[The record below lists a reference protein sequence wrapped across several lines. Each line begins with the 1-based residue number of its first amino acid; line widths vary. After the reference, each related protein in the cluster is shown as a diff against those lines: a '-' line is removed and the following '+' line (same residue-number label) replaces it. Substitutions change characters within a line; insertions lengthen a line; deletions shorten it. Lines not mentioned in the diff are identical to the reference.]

1 MRLSSLLH
9 VNRVECRADITIRQP
24 ILIILTAVSF
34 GWYIFALSSLSALV
48 FYSLAFLLLAS
59 YVWARQNALCVSGS
73 RKVKFG
79 AVQVG
84 DELEEVVELTN
95 DSFIP
100 VVWAEFVDQSDLPGY
115 TVGSV
120 RALGGN
126 SRIEWTAHAVC
137 KRRGVF
143 QLGPWS
149 IIMGDPF
156 GIFEIRLT
164 YPDPVEI
171 LVLPQ
176 LSGLPAGFLSWQGQ
190 AGDMHRMNQPK
201 HTETNQAFGVRTYYP
216 GDSLHRVHW
225 PTTAR
230 RNELFVKSFE
240 PESIQ
245 KIWLFVDFN
254 RREQVLLGDDI
265 DHNTVEFMAM
275 LTASLA
281 GQLLR
286 SKLNL
291 GLIAGGEPMRGI
303 LPQAGQTQYWKILRE
318 ISRLQPIDMPL
329 EQVIHRAGSMIQ
341 RDSSII
347 VITPS
352 THLEW
357 ISALTEM
364 PITQSRASQS
374 VIWVNPLSF
383 RAYNPQSAAL
393 PQEVLAVLQNRGIPC
408 QVLQRGDLKPI
419 SGAFGRLNKW
429 EFKTLGTGRVIIQH
443 QPGRGNFMG
452 GVYGN

>member
-1 MRLSSLLH
+1 MSL
-9 VNRVECRADITIRQP
+9 
-24 ILIILTAVSF
+24 
-34 GWYIFALSSLSALV
+34 GWYLYSLSSLSAVV
-48 FYSLAFLLLAS
+48 FYSLALLLGAA
-59 YVWARQNALCVSGS
+59 YMWARQNALYVSGS

-120 RALGGN
+120 RAIGGS

-149 IIMGDPF
+149 ILIGDPF
-156 GIFEIRLT
+156 GIFEIKLT
-164 YPDPVEI
+164 FTDPVEI

-176 LSGLPAGFLSWQGQ
+176 ISALPAGFLSRLGQ
-190 AGDMHRMNQPK
+190 AGDMQRMNQPK
-201 HTETNQAFGVRTYYP
+201 HTDTNQAFGVRTYNP

-245 KIWLFVDFN
+245 KVWLLVDLD
-254 RREQVLLGDDI
+254 RREQVTLGEDI
-265 DHNTVEFMAM
+265 DQNTVEFMAM

-286 SKLNL
+286 TKLSL
-291 GLIAGGEPMRGI
+291 GLLASGEPMRVI
-303 LPQAGQTQYWKILRE
+303 LPQSGQTQYWRILRD
-318 ISRLQPIDMPL
+318 IARMQPVEMPL
-329 EQVIHRAGSMIQ
+329 AQLIQRAGALIQ
-341 RDSSII
+341 RDSSVI

-352 THLEW
+352 TRMDW
-357 ISALTEM
+357 ISTLAEM
-364 PITQSRASQS
+364 PTTQGRTNQS
-374 VIWVNPLSF
+374 VIWVNPMSF
-383 RAYNPQSAAL
+383 GSTVFQSAIL
-393 PQEVLAVLQNRGIPC
+393 SHQVLAGLQNRGIAC

-429 EFKTLGTGRVIIQH
+429 EFKTLGTGRVIVQH
-443 QPGRGNFMG
+443 QPGQVNPLGEI
-452 GVYGN
+452 YGN